1 MSDKAAKKK
10 QYILDTAKTIFSNKG
25 FKDVTM
31 KDIVEACDISRGGL
45 YIYFD
50 STEAIFEEILKQN
63 GESAESVLSGNSE
76 NLSSGD
82 LLAMFLNE
90 QKKAILN
97 SECDLSVALYEYLF
111 FKYSKGTP
119 CESAKSEFESKV
131 DALAAIIDNGVNQDE
146 LYSEDSKETA
156 RNILFVLEGLKI
168 MSKTVGI
175 TEKDIDNE
183 LLYILGG
190 LIVEE

>member
-10 QYILDTAKTIFSNKG
+10 QYILDTAKTIFANKG

-50 STEAIFEEILKQN
+50 STEAIFEEILKQDN
-63 GESAESVLSGNSE
+63 EGAESVLSGTHDD
-76 NLSSGD
+76 LSSGD

-97 SECDLSVALYEYLF
+97 TECDLSVALYEYLF
-111 FKYSKGTP
+111 FKYSEGVP
-119 CESAKSEFESKV
+119 SESAKNDFESKV
-131 DALAAIIDNGVNQDE
+131 SALAAIIDDGVEQDE
-146 LYSEDSKETA
+146 LYSEDSNETA
-156 RNILFVLEGLKI
+156 KNILFTIEGLKV

-175 TEKDIDNE
+175 SEKDIDNE